1 MSNWRKIMVEPY
13 KPLYTVKQVSKILL
27 VNVNEVY
34 DLINSKKLPYL
45 QLGSKK
51 VRGSDLEKFI
61 ETYPEY
67 HQINS
72 PVAQ

>member
-1 MSNWRKIMVEPY
+1 MVEPY

-34 DLINSKKLPYL
+34 ELINSNKLPHL

-51 VRGSDLEKFI
+51 VRGSDLERFI

-67 HQINS
+67 LRDQ
-72 PVAQ
+72 PAQ

>member
-1 MSNWRKIMVEPY
+1 MVEPY

-34 DLINSKKLPYL
+34 ELINSNKLPHL

-51 VRGSDLEKFI
+51 VRGSDLERFI

-67 HQINS
+67 FRDQ
-72 PVAQ
+72 PDQ